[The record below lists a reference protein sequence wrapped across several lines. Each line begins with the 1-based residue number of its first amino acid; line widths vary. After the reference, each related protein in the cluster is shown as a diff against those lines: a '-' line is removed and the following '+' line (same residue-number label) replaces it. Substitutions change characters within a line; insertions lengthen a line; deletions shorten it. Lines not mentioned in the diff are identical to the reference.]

1 MPYSP
6 LYVDPEVNIDFIV
19 SDERSTDHCL
29 MDEKAAF
36 KSRLDEAARAA
47 GFESRVAFA
56 TAIGAGDNAKQVAQQ
71 WVDRQKV
78 PEKYRAPMQ
87 RAGVSIDYVNGDGDS
102 VIAPRASASQSA
114 GLDVGKLADLLGTV
128 EAAIEEAGVRVPPRV
143 RARLVATLYVD
154 EEASA
159 AASAE
164 KVGAALLG
172 ILATME
178 TLHEP
183 TSAR

>member
-1 MPYSP
+1 METVGTRIKSEREAQGLSRNDLVRETGIGYSTIAE
-6 LYVDPEVNIDFIV
+6 L
-19 SDERSTDHCL
+19 ERGGMQTSTKLHVI
-29 MDEKAAF
+29 A
-36 KSRLDEAARAA
+36 EAL
-47 GFESRVAFA
+47 
-56 TAIGAGDNAKQVAQQ
+56 
-71 WVDRQKV
+71 
-78 PEKYRAPMQ
+78 
-87 RAGVSIDYVNGDGDS
+87 GVSVHWLETGKGPKVS
-102 VIAPRASASQSA
+102 KPPSQPA
-114 GLDVGKLADLLGTV
+114 GLDVGKLTDLLGTV

-154 EEASA
+154 QEATA

-178 TLHEP
+178 NLDEP